1 MYITK
6 ILRKKARQPVFSV
19 YVDGALAFDL
29 SDEVLMKSG
38 LKTGDRIDDQTVEK
52 LSTSEAFHRATQ
64 FAVNYISYRPRSS
77 KEVLD
82 HLRKKGY
89 SPDLGKKVIQH
100 LQRNGMTN
108 DLEFARL
115 FVRDRLKRKH
125 VGKAWM
131 RRALYEKGISSH
143 LVEKVFKEY
152 ISDDDQELAAQQAA
166 QKRLKSAG
174 PSLEKLD
181 ETKKRKRLVDYLLRR
196 GFPTE
201 VALRAVRTVLS

>member
-29 SDEVLMKSG
+29 SDEVLVKFG
-38 LKTGDRIDDQTVEK
+38 LKTGDSIDDQTVEK
-52 LSTSEAFHRATQ
+52 LSTSEAFHRAHQ
-64 FAVNYISYRPRSS
+64 FAVNYLSYRPRSS

-82 HLRKKGY
+82 HLRRKGY
-89 SPDLGKKVIQH
+89 SPDLGKKVVQH
-100 LQRNGMTN
+100 LQKGGMIN
-108 DLEFARL
+108 DIEFARL

-143 LVEKVFKEY
+143 FVEKVFKEY
-152 ISDDDQELAAQQAA
+152 ISDDDQENAAQLAAR
-166 QKRLKSAG
+166 KRLKIAG

>member
-1 MYITK
+1 MY
-6 ILRKKARQPVFSV
+6 AV

-29 SDEVLMKSG
+29 SDEVLVRFG

-52 LSTSEAFHRATQ
+52 LSTSEAFHRAHQ
-64 FAVNYISYRPRSS
+64 FALNYISYRPRSS

-82 HLRKKGY
+82 HLRRKGY
-89 SPDLGKKVIQH
+89 SPDLGKKVVQH
-100 LQRNGMTN
+100 LQKNLMIN
-108 DLEFARL
+108 DIEFARL

-143 LVEKVFKEY
+143 FVEKVFKEY

-166 QKRLKSAG
+166 EKRLRIAG
-174 PSLEKLD
+174 SSLANLD
-181 ETKKRKRLVDYLLRR
+181 ETRKRKRLVDYLLRR

-201 VALRAVRTVLS
+201 VAMRAVRMVLS